1 MVLLLGLIVLEP
13 NTSNNYNT
21 ILLQPNLCGCWTLLA
36 IPNSL
41 LRWLRGLLGILGS
54 YQLLMNSSVRFQCKS
69 QMSHY
74 QQLQIDWFR
83 YFMETKNSKL
93 PIDPGIE
100 KSKCST
106 LEEIVYPS
114 AGKFGLDL
122 VEPRESCFCVEY
134 LRPLGG
140 LSMAHFLRIEPLQT
154 SSGAIG
160 QEMRNQ

>member
-74 QQLQIDWFR
+74 QQLQID
-83 YFMETKNSKL
+83 
-93 PIDPGIE
+93 
-100 KSKCST
+100 
-106 LEEIVYPS
+106 
-114 AGKFGLDL
+114 
-122 VEPRESCFCVEY
+122 
-134 LRPLGG
+134 
-140 LSMAHFLRIEPLQT
+140 
-154 SSGAIG
+154 
-160 QEMRNQ
+160 